1 MNQYRYFFRELVFM
15 SCESDKYCLL
25 FEKMPDAFAYHQ
37 VLYNDQGIPVDYLF
51 LEVNS
56 AFEVMT
62 GLNKEQVI
70 GKKVTEVHPE
80 IGDSDF
86 DWIGVYGQVALE
98 GESTRFEQYFEPAD
112 RWYDVSAFSDAPG
125 YFAVSFREVTLQKSE
140 NLALT
145 RLASLAQ
152 NILQNPSG
160 VPDYQFFS
168 DGLLELSGAKFTAIN
183 VYSEDSK
190 KTTTKAISGVAKS
203 IRKTCDLLGFELAGN
218 TWDIIPE
225 RLKAIKEGRLLHFRN
240 LYDSAS
246 GAISKKLSLVLE
258 KTFGTGEVY
267 VAEIGCEG
275 KTIGDMIMFMSRHKT
290 LENPKV
296 IELYATQI
304 GFALLRHRAD
314 EVLRDSRDQYQSLVD
329 NIPGTSYRC
338 LYDQEWTM
346 IYMSSDVDNI
356 TGYPSSDFIYNKVR
370 TFASV
375 ICRDDNYNDEIIR
388 AAIEKGE
395 TWDIE
400 YRVIHSDGS
409 VRWVHEK
416 SRGVLGE
423 DGEVAYIDGLI
434 LDITDRKQA
443 EEALKKSELR
453 HRALVGA
460 IPDLLFRYSSDGIY
474 LDAVV
479 KDEKLLHEKALQLYR
494 QQALVD
500 KAVSEV
506 LPPPI
511 AGKLTDGIKEAL
523 STGEIKI
530 LEYSYSID
538 DRDYYFEARLAPIGN
553 TEVVSIV
560 RDITERKSHLAE
572 LEHIGLH
579 DQLTGLYN
587 RRYFENE
594 LQRFGF
600 SREHPVAVVSADLDG
615 LKLINDT
622 LGHAEGDRYLQ
633 IGAELLKGALRAS
646 DILARVGGDEF
657 ALILPHT
664 TKKDGEELIVR
675 IRRRIDEYNRENE
688 SLPISI
694 SIGLAVSRSSDQSL
708 EEAYKKAD
716 NAMYDDKL
724 KRGKLARAGIVASL
738 LDSLS
743 ARGNLGEGDSDQVM
757 DLCKRM
763 GQALT
768 LADKQK
774 ADLLLLARVYDLG
787 KVSTPDQLIHK
798 SLKQKSAELT
808 EAEWETVRRHPET
821 GYRIASSSPELVG
834 VADLILRHHEKVDG
848 SGYPLGLKGEEIP
861 LECRILAVV
870 TAYSAMTHPRSYA
883 KTLKPEE
890 ALAELERFA
899 GTQFDPQVVEAFAA
913 LMFNDQE

>member
-1 MNQYRYFFRELVFM
+1 MNGEA
-15 SCESDKYCLL
+15 DKYRLL

-37 VLYNDQGIPVDYLF
+37 VIYNDRGLPVDYLF

-56 AFEVMT
+56 AFETLT
-62 GLNKEQVI
+62 GLQREKVI
-70 GKKVTEVHPE
+70 GRKATEVHPE
-80 IGDSDF
+80 IIDSEF
-86 DWIGVYGQVALE
+86 DWIAVYGRVALE
-98 GESTRFEQYFEPAD
+98 GKSIRFEQYFEPAM
-112 RWYDVSAFSDAPG
+112 RWYDVSAFSDIQG
-125 YFAVSFREVTLQKSE
+125 FFAVSFREVTLQKSE
-140 NLALT
+140 NMALAK
-145 RLASLAQ
+145 LASLAQ

-168 DGLLELSGAKFTAIN
+168 NGLIELSGAKFTAIN

-190 KTTTKAISGVAKS
+190 KTTTKAISGVGES
-203 IRKTCDLLGFELAGN
+203 IRTICDLLGFELTGN
-218 TWDIIPE
+218 TWDVIPE
-225 RLKAIKEGRLLHFRN
+225 RLKAIKEGRLLHFQN

-246 GAISKKLSLVLE
+246 GAIPKKLSVVLE

-267 VAEIGCEG
+267 LAEIGCEG
-275 KTIGDMIMFMSRHKT
+275 ETIGDLIMFMPKHKT

-296 IELYATQI
+296 VELYATQV
-304 GFALLRHRAD
+304 GFALMRYQAD
-314 EVLRDSRDQYQSLVD
+314 KALHESRDQYQSLVD

-338 LYDQEWTM
+338 LYDQDWTM

-356 TGYPSSDFIYNKVR
+356 TGYPSSDFISNKVR
-370 TFASV
+370 SYASV
-375 ICRDDNYNDEIIR
+375 ICPDDNQNDQIIR
-388 AAIEKGE
+388 AALEKGE

-434 LDITDRKQA
+434 LDITDRKGA
-443 EEALKKSELR
+443 EEALKDSELR

-460 IPDLLFRYSSDGIY
+460 IPDLLFRYDSSGIY
-474 LDAVV
+474 LDVVV
-479 KDEKLLHEKALQLYR
+479 KDEKLLHEKSRRLFE
-494 QQALVD
+494 QQALVGKKLAD
-500 KAVSEV
+500 V
-506 LPPPI
+506 LPASI
-511 AGKLTDGIKEAL
+511 VVKMTEGIEKAL
-523 STGEIKI
+523 ATGEIVVI
-530 LEYSYSID
+530 EYSYLINGD
-538 DRDYYFEARLAPIGN
+538 EYYFEARLAPIGS

-560 RDITERKSHLAE
+560 RDITIRKNYMAE

-594 LQRFGF
+594 LQRLGS
-600 SREHPVAVVSADLDG
+600 SREHPIAVVSADLDG
-615 LKLINDT
+615 LKLVNDT

-633 IGAELLKGALRAS
+633 TGSLLLKSALRTS

-664 TKKDGEELIVR
+664 TMETGEELIAR
-675 IRRRIDEYNRENE
+675 IRRRIDDYNRDENG
-688 SLPISI
+688 LPISI
-694 SIGLAVSRSSDQSL
+694 SIGLAVSKNSNQPL
-708 EEAYKKAD
+708 EETYKKAD

-743 ARGNLGEGDSDQVM
+743 ARGDLGEGDSDQVIE
-757 DLCKRM
+757 LCERM
-763 GQALT
+763 GQALP
-768 LADKQK
+768 LAEKQK

-787 KVSTPDQLIHK
+787 KVSMPDQLIYK

-834 VADLILRHHEKVDG
+834 VADLILRHHEKLDG
-848 SGYPLGLKGEEIP
+848 SGYPLGLKGEGIP
-861 LECRILAVV
+861 LECRVLAVV
-870 TAYSAMTHPRSYA
+870 TAYSAMTHSRPYA
-883 KTLKPEE
+883 KTLKPGE
-890 ALAELERFA
+890 ALTELKRCA
-899 GTQFDPQVVEAFAA
+899 GSQFDPQVVETFVELMAA
-913 LMFNDQE
+913 D

>member
-1 MNQYRYFFRELVFM
+1 M
-15 SCESDKYCLL
+15 SCETDKYRLL

-37 VLYNDQGIPVDYLF
+37 VVYDDHGVPVDYLF

-56 AFEVMT
+56 AFETLT
-62 GLNKEQVI
+62 GLQREKVI
-70 GKKVTEVHPE
+70 GKKATEVHPE
-80 IGDSDF
+80 IGNSDF

-98 GESTRFEQYFEPAD
+98 GKSIRFERYFEPAM
-112 RWYDVSAFSDAPG
+112 RWYDVSAFSDVQG
-125 YFAVSFREVTLQKSE
+125 YFGVSFREVTLQKNE
-140 NLALT
+140 NIALAK
-145 RLASLAQ
+145 LATLAQ

-168 DGLLELSGAKFTAIN
+168 DGLIALSGAKFTAIN
-183 VYSEDSK
+183 VYSQDSK
-190 KTTTKAISGVAKS
+190 KTTIKAVSGVGES
-203 IRKTCDLLGFELAGN
+203 ICKICDLLGFELTGN
-218 TWDIIPE
+218 TWDVIPE
-225 RLKAIKEGRLLHFRN
+225 RIEAIKEGRLLHFRN

-246 GAISKKLSLVLE
+246 GAIPKKISIVLE

-267 VAEIGCEG
+267 VVEIGCEG
-275 KTIGDMIMFMSRHKT
+275 VTIGDLIMFMPRHKT

-304 GFALLRHRAD
+304 GFALMRHRAD

-338 LYDQEWTM
+338 LYDQDWTM

-356 TGYPSSDFIYNKVR
+356 TGYPSSDFINNKVR
-370 TFASV
+370 SYASV
-375 ICRDDNYNDEIIR
+375 ICRDDNKNDQIIR
-388 AAIEKGE
+388 EAIEKGE

-400 YRVIHSDGS
+400 YRVIHSDGNA
-409 VRWVHEK
+409 RWVHEK
-416 SRGVLGE
+416 SRGVLDE
-423 DGEVAYIDGLI
+423 NGEVAYIDGLI

-443 EEALKKSELR
+443 EEALKESELR

-474 LDAVV
+474 LDAVI
-479 KDEKLLHEKALQLYR
+479 KDEKLLHEKSRQLFQ
-494 QQALVD
+494 QQALVGKNLSDVLPASIAVIMTEGID
-500 KAVSEV
+500 KA
-506 LPPPI
+506 I
-511 AGKLTDGIKEAL
+511 A
-523 STGEIKI
+523 TGEVVV
-530 LEYSYSID
+530 LEYSYLINGNE
-538 DRDYYFEARLAPIGN
+538 YNFEARLASIGN

-560 RDITERKSHLAE
+560 RDITMRKNYMAE

-594 LQRFGF
+594 LQRLGG
-600 SREHPVAVVSADLDG
+600 SREHPVVVVSADLDG
-615 LKLINDT
+615 LKLVNDT

-633 IGAELLKGALRAS
+633 TGAVLLKSALRMS

-664 TKKDGEELIVR
+664 TKEAGEDLIAR
-675 IRRRIDEYNRENE
+675 IRRRIDEHNREDKG
-688 SLPISI
+688 LPVSI
-694 SIGLAVSRSSDQSL
+694 SIGLAVSKSADQPL
-708 EEAYKKAD
+708 EETYKKAD
-716 NAMYDDKL
+716 NSMYDDKL

-738 LDSLS
+738 LESLS
-743 ARGNLGEGDSDQVM
+743 ARGNLGEGDSDQVVK
-757 DLCKRM
+757 LCECM

-768 LADKQK
+768 LAEKQQ

-787 KVSTPDQLIHK
+787 KVSMPDQLIHK

-834 VADLILRHHEKVDG
+834 VADLILRHHEKLDG
-848 SGYPLGLKGEEIP
+848 SGYPMGLTGEEIP

-870 TAYSAMTHPRSYA
+870 TAYSAMTHYRPYA
-883 KTLKPEE
+883 KTLKHEE
-890 ALAELERFA
+890 ALAELKHFA
-899 GTQFDPQVVEAFAA
+899 GTQFDPQVVLAFVA
-913 LMFNDQE
+913 LMGAD

>member
-1 MNQYRYFFRELVFM
+1 M
-15 SCESDKYCLL
+15 SCNTDKYRLL

-37 VLYNDQGIPVDYLF
+37 VLYDDQGVPVDYLF

-56 AFEVMT
+56 AFETLT
-62 GLNKEQVI
+62 GLQREKVI
-70 GKKVTEVHPE
+70 GRKATEVHPE
-80 IGDSDF
+80 IGNSDF

-98 GESTRFEQYFEPAD
+98 GKSIRFEQYFEPAM
-112 RWYDVSAFSDAPG
+112 RWYDVSAFSDAQG
-125 YFAVSFREVTLQKSE
+125 YFGVSFREVTLQKNE
-140 NLALT
+140 NMALAK
-145 RLASLAQ
+145 LASLAQ

-168 DGLLELSGAKFTAIN
+168 DGLIELSGAKFSAIN
-183 VYSEDSK
+183 VYSRDSK
-190 KTTTKAISGVAKS
+190 KTITKAISGVAKS
-203 IRKTCDLLGFELAGN
+203 IRKICDLLGFELAGN
-218 TWDIIPE
+218 SWDVIPE

-246 GAISKKLSLVLE
+246 GAISKKLSIVLE
-258 KTFGTGEVY
+258 KAFGIGEVY

-275 KTIGDMIMFMSRHKT
+275 ETIGDLIMFMPRHKT
-290 LENPKV
+290 LENPRV

-304 GFALLRHRAD
+304 GFALMRHRAD
-314 EVLRDSRDQYQSLVD
+314 DVLRESRDQYQSLVD

-338 LYDQEWTM
+338 LYDQVWTM

-356 TGYPSSDFIYNKVR
+356 TGYPSSDFINNKVR
-370 TFASV
+370 TYASV
-375 ICRDDNYNDEIIR
+375 ICPDDNKNDEIIR

-395 TWDIE
+395 TWDID

-434 LDITDRKQA
+434 LDITDRKRA
-443 EEALKKSELR
+443 EDALKESELR

-479 KDEKLLHEKALQLYR
+479 KDEKLLHEKSRQLFE
-494 QQALVD
+494 QKALVGQNL
-500 KAVSEV
+500 SEV
-506 LPPPI
+506 LPASI
-511 AGKLTDGIKEAL
+511 AGKMTEGIEEAL
-523 STGEIKI
+523 ASGEIVV
-530 LEYSYSID
+530 LEYSYLID
-538 DRDYYFEARLAPIGN
+538 GNEYYFEARLASIGN

-560 RDITERKSHLAE
+560 RNITMRKKYMAE

-594 LQRFGF
+594 LQRLDG
-600 SREHPVAVVSADLDG
+600 SREHPVIVISADLDG
-615 LKLINDT
+615 LKLVNDT

-633 IGAELLKGALRAS
+633 TGAVLLKSALRTS

-664 TKKDGEELIVR
+664 TTEAGEELIAR
-675 IRRRIDEYNRENE
+675 IRRRFDDYSRENKG
-688 SLPISI
+688 LPVSI
-694 SIGLAVSRSSDQSL
+694 SIGLAVSKRADQPL
-708 EEAYKKAD
+708 EETYKKAD

-757 DLCKRM
+757 ELCERM
-763 GQALT
+763 GQALPLT
-768 LADKQK
+768 DKQQS
-774 ADLLLLARVYDLG
+774 DLLLLARVYDLG

-834 VADLILRHHEKVDG
+834 IADLILRHHEKVDG

-861 LECRILAVV
+861 LECRILGVV
-870 TAYSAMTHPRSYA
+870 TAYSAMTHHRPYA
-883 KTLKPEE
+883 KTLKPAE
-890 ALAELERFA
+890 ALAELERYA
-899 GTQFDPQVVEAFAA
+899 GTQFDAQVVQAFVA
-913 LMFNDQE
+913 LMGAD

>member
-1 MNQYRYFFRELVFM
+1 M
-15 SCESDKYCLL
+15 SCETDKYRLL
-25 FEKMPDAFAYHQ
+25 FEKMPEAFAYHQ
-37 VLYNDQGIPVDYLF
+37 MLYDNQGVPVDYLF
-51 LEVNS
+51 IEVNS
-56 AFEVMT
+56 AFESLT
-62 GLNKEQVI
+62 GLQREKVI
-70 GKKVTEVHPE
+70 GRKATEVHPE

-98 GESTRFEQYFEPAD
+98 GKSIRFEQYFEPAM
-112 RWYDVSAFSDAPG
+112 RWYDVSAFSDVQG
-125 YFAVSFREVTLQKSE
+125 YFGVSFREVTLQKNE

-145 RLASLAQ
+145 KLASLAQ

-168 DGLLELSGAKFTAIN
+168 DGLIELSGAKFTAIN
-183 VYSEDSK
+183 VYSQDSK
-190 KTTTKAISGVAKS
+190 KTTTKAISGVSKS
-203 IRKTCDLLGFELAGN
+203 IRKICDLLGFELAGN
-218 TWDIIPE
+218 TWDVIPE

-246 GAISKKLSLVLE
+246 GAISKKLSIVLE
-258 KTFGTGEVY
+258 KAFGIGKVY

-275 KTIGDMIMFMSRHKT
+275 ETIGDLIMFMPRHKT
-290 LENPKV
+290 LENHKV

-304 GFALLRHRAD
+304 GFALMRHRAD
-314 EVLRDSRDQYQSLVD
+314 EVLRESRDQYQSLVD

-338 LYDQEWTM
+338 LYDQDWTM
-346 IYMSSDVDNI
+346 IYMSSDVDSI
-356 TGYPSSDFIYNKVR
+356 TGYPSSDFIDNKVR
-370 TFASV
+370 SYASV
-375 ICRDDNYNDEIIR
+375 ICRDDNKNDQIIK

-400 YRVIHSDGS
+400 YRVIHSDGNA
-409 VRWVHEK
+409 RWVHEK
-416 SRGVLGE
+416 SRGVVGE
-423 DGEVAYIDGLI
+423 NGEVAYIDGLI

-443 EEALKKSELR
+443 EEALKESELR

-474 LDAVV
+474 LDVVV
-479 KDEKLLHEKALQLYR
+479 KDEKLLHEKSRQLFQ
-494 QQALVD
+494 QQALVG
-500 KAVSEV
+500 KNLSEA
-506 LPPPI
+506 LPASI
-511 AGKLTDGIKEAL
+511 AGKMIDGIEKAIA
-523 STGEIKI
+523 TGEVVV
-530 LEYSYSID
+530 LEYSYLINSIE
-538 DRDYYFEARLAPIGN
+538 YYFEARLASIGN

-560 RDITERKSHLAE
+560 RDITMGKNYMAE

-594 LQRFGF
+594 LQRLSG
-600 SREHPVAVVSADLDG
+600 SREHPVVVISADLDG

-633 IGAELLKGALRAS
+633 TGAMLLKGALRIS

-664 TKKDGEELIVR
+664 TKEAGEELIAR
-675 IRRRIDEYNRENE
+675 IRHRFNDYSREDKG
-688 SLPISI
+688 LPVSI
-694 SIGLAVSRSSDQSL
+694 SIGLAVSKSADQSL
-708 EEAYKKAD
+708 EETYKKAD

-738 LDSLS
+738 LESLS
-743 ARGNLGEGDSDQVM
+743 ARGNLGEGDSDQVLE
-757 DLCKRM
+757 LCELM
-763 GQALT
+763 GQALS
-768 LADKQK
+768 LADRQH

-787 KVSTPDQLIHK
+787 KVSMPDQLIHK

-834 VADLILRHHEKVDG
+834 VADLILRHHEKLDG

-870 TAYSAMTHPRSYA
+870 TAYSAMTHSRPYA
-883 KTLKPEE
+883 ITLKSEE
-890 ALAELERFA
+890 ALAELERCA
-899 GTQFDPQVVEAFAA
+899 STQFDPQMVEAFVA
-913 LMFNDQE
+913 LIVAD

>member
-1 MNQYRYFFRELVFM
+1 MG
-15 SCESDKYCLL
+15 CETDKYRLL

-37 VLYNDQGIPVDYLF
+37 MLYDDQGVPVDYLF

-56 AFEVMT
+56 AFETLT
-62 GLNKEQVI
+62 GLQREKVI
-70 GKKVTEVHPE
+70 GRKATEVHPE

-98 GESTRFEQYFEPAD
+98 GKSIRFEQYFEPAM
-112 RWYDVSAFSDAPG
+112 RWYDVSAFSDVQG
-125 YFAVSFREVTLQKSE
+125 CFGVSFREVTLQKNE

-145 RLASLAQ
+145 KLASLAQ

-168 DGLLELSGAKFTAIN
+168 DGLIELSGAKYTAIN
-183 VYSEDSK
+183 VYSPDSK
-190 KTTTKAISGVAKS
+190 KSTTKAISGVAES
-203 IRKTCDLLGFELAGN
+203 IRKICDLLGFELTGN
-218 TWDIIPE
+218 TWDVIPE
-225 RLKAIKEGRLLHFRN
+225 RLEAIKEGRLLHFRN

-246 GAISKKLSLVLE
+246 GVIPKKLSIVLG
-258 KTFGTGEVY
+258 KTFGIGEVY

-275 KTIGDMIMFMSRHKT
+275 ETIGDLIMFMPWHRT

-304 GFALLRHRAD
+304 GFALMRHRAD
-314 EVLRDSRDQYQSLVD
+314 EVLRVSRDQYQSLVD

-338 LYDQEWTM
+338 LYDQDWTM

-356 TGYPSSDFIYNKVR
+356 TGYPSSDFINNKVR
-370 TFASV
+370 SYASV
-375 ICRDDNYNDEIIR
+375 ICRDDNKNDQIIS

-400 YRVIHSDGS
+400 YRVIHSDGNA
-409 VRWVHEK
+409 RWVHEK

-423 DGEVAYIDGLI
+423 NGEVAYIDGLI

-443 EEALKKSELR
+443 EEALRESELR

-474 LDAVV
+474 LDAVI
-479 KDEKLLHEKALQLYR
+479 KDEKLLHEKSRQLFQ
-494 QQALVD
+494 QQALVGKNLSDVLPASIAGIMTEGID
-500 KAVSEV
+500 KA
-506 LPPPI
+506 I
-511 AGKLTDGIKEAL
+511 A
-523 STGEIKI
+523 TGEVVV
-530 LEYSYSID
+530 LEYSYLINGNE
-538 DRDYYFEARLAPIGN
+538 YYFEARLASIGN

-560 RDITERKSHLAE
+560 RDITMRKNYMAE

-594 LQRFGF
+594 LQRLDG
-600 SREHPVAVVSADLDG
+600 SREYPVVVVSADLDG

-633 IGAELLKGALRAS
+633 TGAVLLKSALRSS

-664 TKKDGEELIVR
+664 TKEAGEELIAR
-675 IRRRIDEYNRENE
+675 IRRRFDDYSREDKG
-688 SLPISI
+688 LPVSI
-694 SIGLAVSRSSDQSL
+694 SIGQAVSKSADQPL
-708 EEAYKKAD
+708 EETYKKAD

-743 ARGNLGEGDSDQVM
+743 ARGNLGEGDSDQVVE
-757 DLCKRM
+757 LCERM
-763 GQALT
+763 GQTLSLT
-768 LADKQK
+768 DKQQS
-774 ADLLLLARVYDLG
+774 DLLLLARVYDLG

-834 VADLILRHHEKVDG
+834 IAELILRHHEKLDG

-861 LECRILAVV
+861 FECRILAVV
-870 TAYSAMTHPRSYA
+870 TAYSAMTHSRPYA

-890 ALAELERFA
+890 ALAELERCA
-899 GTQFDPQVVEAFAA
+899 GTQFDPQVVETFVALVAA
-913 LMFNDQE
+913 D